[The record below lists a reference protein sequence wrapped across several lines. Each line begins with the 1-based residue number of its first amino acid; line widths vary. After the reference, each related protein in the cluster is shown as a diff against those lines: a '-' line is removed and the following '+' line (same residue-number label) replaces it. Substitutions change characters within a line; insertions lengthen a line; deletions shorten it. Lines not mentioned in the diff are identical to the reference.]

1 VVDSELS
8 QKFIMKQK
16 PQSKGMPLL
25 DLHTHFPM
33 HTKFPPLQTAG
44 APPLGKELEFW
55 VANMLLNFQGG
66 TPRMALDELLAGASG
81 GIASVLYDPEDEFF
95 HDATPVPAA
104 FSHLLAQMANVEA
117 EVAGR
122 VTVVRNP
129 AQLRRCLLET
139 KEKFLFHC
147 VEGALA
153 FGGNVANVDALA
165 SRGVAYVIVAHL
177 FFRGVATCENAL
189 PFVPD
194 SVFQSILNP
203 EQDSAVGLTDLG
215 RQIVSRLL
223 INGILVD
230 LTHCTQLAQAEIFQ
244 LARDHGNAPVISSH
258 TGVRATSDYPLN
270 LTREAVRQIA
280 ASQGVV
286 GLILAPHWLR
296 QPSEQIFGPDGYQLL
311 FNAIDCVHAWTGSY
325 NHIAIGSDFDGF
337 IQPIKTCANYA
348 QTPGLVEAIRGKYPR
363 AADKILYRN
372 ALDVLE
378 RGWKGVAS

>member
-1 VVDSELS
+1 
-8 QKFIMKQK
+8 MKKKTQN
-16 PQSKGMPLL
+16 SGLALL

-33 HTKFPPLQTAG
+33 HTKFPPRMTEG
-44 APPLGKELEFW
+44 PPPIGKEIEFW
-55 VANMLLNFQGG
+55 AANMLLNFQGG
-66 TPRMALDELLAGASG
+66 TPRISLDELLAGANG
-81 GIASVLYDPEDEFF
+81 GVASVLYDPEDEFF
-95 HDATPVPAA
+95 RDATPVPEA
-104 FSHLLAQMANVEA
+104 FGHLLAQMANVEA

-122 VTVVRNP
+122 VKVVRNP
-129 AQLRRCLLET
+129 AQLRRCLVET
-139 KEKFLFHC
+139 KEKFLFHA
-147 VEGALA
+147 VEGAFAL
-153 FGGNVANVDALA
+153 GGNAGNVDTLA
-165 SRGVAYVIVAHL
+165 SRGVAYVIIAHL

-194 SVFQSILNP
+194 SVFQSVLNR
-203 EQDSAVGLTDLG
+203 EQDAGIGLTDLG

-223 INGILVD
+223 SKGILVD
-230 LTHCTQLAQAEIFQ
+230 ITHCTQRAQAEIFQ

-280 ASQGVV
+280 ASNGVV

-296 QPSEQIFGPDGYQLL
+296 QPSEQIFGSDGYQIL

-325 NHIAIGSDFDGF
+325 DHIAIGSDFDGF
-337 IQPIKTCANYA
+337 IQPIKPCGNYA

-363 AADKILYRN
+363 AAEKILYRN

>member
-1 VVDSELS
+1 MAKKT
-8 QKFIMKQK
+8 QYT
-16 PQSKGMPLL
+16 GMPLL

-33 HTKFPPLQTAG
+33 HTKFPPRVTEG
-44 APPLGKELEFW
+44 APPIGKELEFW

-66 TPRMALDELLAGASG
+66 TPRITLDELLAGANG
-81 GIASVLYDPEDEFF
+81 GVASVLYDPEDEFF
-95 HDATPVPAA
+95 RDATPIPAA
-104 FSHLLAQMANVEA
+104 FDNLLAQMANVEA

-122 VTVVRNP
+122 VKVVRNP
-129 AQLRRCLLET
+129 AQLRHCLLET

-147 VEGALA
+147 VEGAFAL
-153 FGGNVANVDALA
+153 GGNVENVAGLA

-177 FFRGVATCENAL
+177 FFRGVATCENAI

-194 SVFQSILNP
+194 SVFRSVLNR
-203 EQDSAVGLTDLG
+203 EQDDAVGLTDLG

-223 INGILVD
+223 SQGILVD
-230 LTHCTQLAQAEIFQ
+230 ITHSTQRAQAEIFQ

-296 QPSEQIFGPDGYQLL
+296 QPSEQIFGPDGYQIL
-311 FNAIDCVHAWTGSY
+311 FNAINCVHDWTGSY
-325 NHIAIGSDFDGF
+325 APIAIGSDLDGF
-337 IQPIKTCANYA
+337 IQPIKTCENYA
-348 QTPGLVEAIRGKYPR
+348 ETPSLVEAIRRKYPR
-363 AADKILYRN
+363 AADRILYGN